1 MLEIFAT
8 QAGFSLENARLQKS
22 ISLRLKELE
31 KAYGTLQDSQNKL
44 VKSERLA
51 TIGEVVANVSHEI
64 RNPLVN
70 IGGFAKRLLRKSD
83 PQSQDFQYLEI
94 IADETRR
101 LENILGDILNY
112 SSEVRQNAIA
122 LSLNCDEADCIR
134 CIDSNQIT
142 EVFLNIMRNCIQ
154 AMPKGGK
161 MLVTVSAAIK
171 NTGIGIRKKDME
183 YLFQPF
189 YTTKSNGLGCG
200 WLPISR
206 QIMKVHGGFME
217 IRSKYRKGTTFEIYF
232 PTS

>member
-1 MLEIFAT
+1 MRCPKYS
-8 QAGFSLENARLQKS
+8 QHR
-22 ISLRLKELE
+22 
-31 KAYGTLQDSQNKL
+31 QDSQNKL

-161 MLVTVSAAIK
+161 MLVGFRRNNGFAAAAK
-171 NTGIGIRKKDME
+171 
-183 YLFQPF
+183 
-189 YTTKSNGLGCG
+189 
-200 WLPISR
+200 
-206 QIMKVHGGFME
+206 
-217 IRSKYRKGTTFEIYF
+217 KYRYRYQKKRHGVSLSAVLHNEIEWTELWVAADQPADYESAWRLYGN
-232 PTS
+232 TQ

>member
-1 MLEIFAT
+1 MRCPKYS
-8 QAGFSLENARLQKS
+8 QHR
-22 ISLRLKELE
+22 
-31 KAYGTLQDSQNKL
+31 QDSQNKL

-51 TIGEVVANVSHEI
+51 TIGEVAANVSHEI

-161 MLVTVSAAIK
+161 MLVGFRRNNGFAAAAIK

-189 YTTKSNGLGCG
+189 YTTKSNGLSCG
-200 WLPISR
+200 LLPISR